1 VATAGGRVL
10 AVSALGEGF
19 AAARERAYEGIRAI
33 RFDGAQT
40 RPDIAE
46 RAVHAQAG
54 EISLFPEGWKP

>member
-1 VATAGGRVL
+1 M
-10 AVSALGEGF
+10 SALGEGF
-19 AAARERAYEGIRAI
+19 AAARERVYEGIRAI
-33 RFDGAQT
+33 RFEGAQT